1 MLRDIVLEVQQHKHT
16 LTCKKKN
23 TICRFDFPKPVSE
36 KTILATPID
45 EQYPKMSEDEKKEK
59 LEKYK
64 NILSKA
70 KEILSDE
77 KLDTSMSYNQFY
89 QKIECSK
96 KEYEEALSTTVR
108 GNVLILKRNVNEVWT
123 NNYNPNW
130 LKAWNANIDFQLAHD
145 PYAILTYICSY
156 VGKDESGMT

>member
-1 MLRDIVLEVQQHKHT
+1 MQSVDIQKGLKPDLKCSSAEEREELTKLADSLVSCHIPKETKDNDENNMLRDIVLEVQQHKHT

-23 TICRFDFPKPVSE
+23 TICRFDFPKPVSV

-77 KLDTSMSYNQFY
+77 KLDTSMS
-89 QKIECSK
+89 
-96 KEYEEALSTTVR
+96 
-108 GNVLILKRNVNEVWT
+108 
-123 NNYNPNW
+123 
-130 LKAWNANIDFQLAHD
+130 
-145 PYAILTYICSY
+145 
-156 VGKDESGMT
+156 